1 MQITT
6 EFGVML
12 ALPAPGLNAMHDDY
26 MQGNEGFDIARSSR
40 GVLELLAAKRILAA
54 GCFMAASLPAE
65 EALVP
70 IDRMVQRL
78 FFSTMVAMVLAA
90 VLTRWLL
97 TRLLRRQFAPLLAAG
112 RPMAER
118 SGAGQQKF
126 HKQGRNSSLSA
137 LRRTPT
143 IRSLLVG
150 SASALHLFT
159 EILIPMSLKNA
170 VISTLL
176 LLGLSSISAAAP
188 SAELP
193 VKGGTLTASWGG
205 LEPQA
210 LFVPAG
216 GGSSP
221 LLTSTKILERLLRLE
236 GDFSFT
242 PLLAES
248 VKASADFKSYT
259 VKLRHGVK
267 WHDGQ
272 DFTSADVVYN
282 AIEYWK
288 PIAVGVALKSLR
300 SVDAPDPSTVVF
312 RLDAPIP
319 EFAFK
324 SILASALVIPKHLY
338 AGRDIHTNPINNT
351 PVGTGPFKF
360 KAWVRGSHVEYLR
373 NEQYWNPA
381 QPYLDKLI
389 IRWWRDPAS
398 RAAALESG
406 AVDLATFNPVPVP
419 DLARLTSRG
428 DFVVD
433 KHGYENSAWVATIE
447 FNQRRDNVNKREVRQ
462 ALLQAIDRRFIANT
476 IYYKQAIAAVGPIP
490 SSNALFFTADVA
502 QYAFDPAKAGKALD
516 AAGYPVKDGWRFTV
530 NLVAAGWFEE
540 NVKLG
545 QYVKQ
550 ALEDVKVKVNLQV
563 LDRPTSLK
571 RIYGDYDYDIA
582 LSNNAG
588 SVELVPSLTQFYT
601 TDGIVKGAAFRNA
614 TGFSRPEVDRIV
626 ERLSVETN
634 PTKRKQIAHEF
645 ARIIAT
651 EAPMLPLVEI
661 EPYTV
666 ARKAVRGHSKSA
678 NFMGEGWGEVW
689 LAR

>member
-1 MQITT
+1 M
-6 EFGVML
+6 FL
-12 ALPAPGLNAMHDDY
+12 KHALL
-26 MQGNEGFDIARSSR
+26 
-40 GVLELLAAKRILAA
+40 
-54 GCFMAASLPAE
+54 
-65 EALVP
+65 
-70 IDRMVQRL
+70 
-78 FFSTMVAMVLAA
+78 
-90 VLTRWLL
+90 
-97 TRLLRRQFAPLLAAG
+97 
-112 RPMAER
+112 
-118 SGAGQQKF
+118 
-126 HKQGRNSSLSA
+126 
-137 LRRTPT
+137 
-143 IRSLLVG
+143 
-150 SASALHLFT
+150 
-159 EILIPMSLKNA
+159 
-170 VISTLL
+170 STLL
-176 LLGLSSISAAAP
+176 ALGLSSIGMAAP
-188 SAELP
+188 TTDTP

-267 WHDGQ
+267 WHDGKE
-272 DFTSADVVYN
+272 FSSADVAYN

-288 PIAVGVALKSLR
+288 PIAIGVALKSLKG
-300 SVDAPDPSTVVF
+300 VDTPDAYTAIF
-312 RLDAPIP
+312 RLEAPIP
-319 EFAFK
+319 DFAFK
-324 SILASALVIPKHLY
+324 SILASALVIPKHVY
-338 AGRDIHTNPINNT
+338 AGKDILTNPINNT
-351 PVGTGPFKF
+351 PVGTGPFKY
-360 KAWVRGSHVEYLR
+360 KAWVRGSHVEYVR

-406 AVDLATFNPVPVP
+406 ALDLATFNPVPVP
-419 DLARLTSRG
+419 DLARLTTSG
-428 DFVVD
+428 NFTVD
-433 KHGYENSAWVATIE
+433 KHGYENSAWVATVE
-447 FNQRRDNVNKREVRQ
+447 FNQRRDIVNKRDVRH

-476 IYYKQAIAAVGPIP
+476 IYYKQATPAVGPIS
-490 SSNALFFTADVA
+490 SSNALFFNPDLP
-502 QYAFDPAKAGKALD
+502 QYLFDPVKAGKALD

-550 ALEDVKVKVNLQV
+550 AFEDVKVKVNLQV

-571 RIYGDYDYDIA
+571 RIYGDYNFDIA
-582 LSNNAG
+582 LSNNAA
-588 SVELVPSLTQFYT
+588 SVELVPTLTQFYT

-626 ERLSVETN
+626 ERLSIETN
-634 PTKRKQIAHEF
+634 PVKRKQIAHEF

-651 EAPMLPLVEI
+651 EAPLLPLVEI

-666 ARKAVRGHSKSA
+666 ARKTVRGHSKSA

-689 LAR
+689 LAH